1 MMRYAV
7 GSDLGGTNI
16 ATAVIDETGK
26 VLGKAKL
33 PTEADK
39 GPEHVIANIMRSI
52 DMALADASMKIEDM
66 VGIGLGI
73 PGLMDIEKGISLFA
87 GNLGWKNV
95 EVIKPFKERYG
106 LPTFMDNDVRVAT
119 LGEWKYGAGKGVNN
133 LICVTL
139 GTGIGS
145 GLVFEGKLL
154 RGVTNSVGEI
164 GHVTVEKDGLICNCG
179 NQGCVEMYASG
190 TGQARMARL
199 MIQSGH
205 FSIMTKMVGGDL
217 SKINSKIIQ
226 DAYDEGDTVAIQVM
240 NKTAMY
246 LGIALADYIN
256 LVNPEL
262 VIIGGGVSLAG
273 ERLMKPLRE
282 EVYRRV
288 MIVPR
293 QIVKIVRSELGD
305 ESGMIGA
312 AALAFERQGII

>member
-1 MMRYAV
+1 MRYAV

-16 ATAVIDETGK
+16 ATCVIDESGNIIGK
-26 VLGKAKL
+26 SKV
-33 PTEADK
+33 PTEAFK
-39 GPEHVIANIMRSI
+39 GSEHVFSNMMRSI
-52 DMALADASMKIEDM
+52 DMALEKAKLKLSDM

-87 GNLGWKNV
+87 GNLGWSNV
-95 EVIKPFKERYG
+95 DVLKPFKNKYHM
-106 LPTFMDNDVRVAT
+106 PVYMDNDVRVAT
-119 LGEWKYGAGKGVNN
+119 LGEWKFGAGKGVNN

-145 GLVFEGKLL
+145 GLVFDGKLL

-199 MIQSGH
+199 MIQAGNYSC
-205 FSIMTKMVGGDL
+205 MTNMVKGDL
-217 SKINSKIIQ
+217 SKINSKVIQ
-226 DAYDEGDTVAIQVM
+226 DAYDANDTVAVHVM
-240 NKTAMY
+240 KKTAEY
-246 LGIALADYIN
+246 LGVALADYIN

-273 ERLMKPLRE
+273 DRLMKPLKE
-282 EVYRRV
+282 EIDRRV
-288 MIVPR
+288 MVVPKK
-293 QIVKIVRSELGD
+293 IVKLVRSTLGD

-312 AALAFERQGII
+312 AALAFEKLNLI